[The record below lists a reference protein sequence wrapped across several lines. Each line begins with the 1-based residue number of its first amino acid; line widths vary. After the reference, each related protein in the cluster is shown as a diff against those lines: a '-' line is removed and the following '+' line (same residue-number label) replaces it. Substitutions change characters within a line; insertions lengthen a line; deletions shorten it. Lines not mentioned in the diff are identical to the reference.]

1 MLKVNISNRIL
12 PTALL
17 LSVALNGASAADQKS
32 AEQQILTDSVDATS
46 DPLIISRFNEQNID
60 MKLDGR
66 LDEPVWSRVGGV
78 SAMRVTNPDTL
89 VKTRFDTVS
98 KFFYTDRGL
107 YVGIW
112 NEQPPDTLLG
122 RLSRRDRFI
131 NRDGNEL
138 MLDTSGEALY
148 GLWFDVNLGG
158 SIGDGTILP
167 EKSFSGN
174 WDGSWQGD
182 AVATDDGFTT
192 EYFLPWSMMAM
203 PDAKQDR
210 KMAVMVI
217 RRVAYLDETW
227 SWPALPFSGSKYM
240 SGWRP
245 IQFQNIN
252 PRRQWAVFPFTA
264 TTHDNIASSTQY
276 QAGLDLFWRPSS
288 NLQFTATLNPDF
300 GTIETDNVEINL
312 TEFETFFREKR
323 LFFVEGNEVFFTT
336 PRANPFGSGSF
347 IVGAR
352 NTFSSFFS
360 APITLVNTRRIGSAA
375 ISPDIPPGVSVANI
389 DLFKP
394 SELQGALK
402 VTGQNG
408 RFRYGILTAIED
420 DARFHGVD
428 AQGGGVRLEQ
438 QGRDFGVLRLSY
450 EDSSAGLKSLGW
462 MTTAVMHPERDALVH
477 GIDGHFIS
485 PSSKWRGDL
494 QLIHSDIESLEGYGG
509 LGDLSYIPRK
519 GVTHKLTA
527 DYLDDEL
534 DINDFGFLRRNDV
547 IGMKYAYTNNRTELQ
562 RLRRWD
568 QSLSLSQEYNRDG
581 QAIRS
586 EIFWRNTFMFQNSL
600 LLKTELDYFPRV
612 WDDRNSAGHG
622 DFRIEDRWFVETAL
636 GTDTAKILSVSL
648 AVAGLQEDLGDWTKQ
663 IKGGF
668 TLKPNDR
675 LSIDLDVTYQRRDG
689 WLLHQTERNFATF
702 SSINW
707 SPNVSIEYFVS
718 ARQQLRL
725 TMQWAGIRADE
736 QESFEVPL
744 GDGELL
750 GRDKDPADPAA
761 DFGIS
766 RLSAQ
771 LRYRWEIAPLSDL
784 FVVYTR
790 GSRLISAGDEDF
802 SDFFRDAVGE
812 PLVDVFVIKLRYR
825 FGS

>member
-1 MLKVNISNRIL
+1 MKTTISIRALSIAIL
-12 PTALL
+12 LIIG
-17 LSVALNGASAADQKS
+17 SVEASASDTQSADER
-32 AEQQILTDSVDATS
+32 ARTGNVDATS
-46 DPLIISRFNEQNID
+46 EPLIISRFDDQNIN
-60 MKLDGR
+60 MRLDGR
-66 LDEPVWSRVGGV
+66 LDEPVWSRVAGV
-78 SAMRVTNPDTL
+78 NAMSVTNPDTL
-89 VKTRFDTVS
+89 VKPRFETVS

-122 RLSRRDRFI
+122 RLSRRDRYM

-138 MLDTSGEALY
+138 MLDTSGKALY

-174 WDGSWQGD
+174 WDGSWNGD
-182 AVATDDGFTT
+182 AAATDDGYTT

-203 PDAKQDR
+203 PEADQYR
-210 KMAVMVI
+210 TMAVMII

-240 SGWRP
+240 SGWQP
-245 IQFQNIN
+245 IQFRDIN
-252 PRRQWAVFPFTA
+252 PRRQWAVFPFAA
-264 TTHDNIASSTQY
+264 TTHDNIASTTDY

-288 NLQFTATLNPDF
+288 NVQFTATINPDF
-300 GTIETDNVEINL
+300 GTIESDNVEINL
-312 TEFETFFREKR
+312 TAFETFFREKR
-323 LFFVEGNEVFFTT
+323 LFFVEGNEIFVTT

-360 APITLVNTRRIGSAA
+360 APITLLNTRRIGSAA
-375 ISPDIPPGVSVANI
+375 ISPDIPPGTSIADI
-389 DLFKP
+389 ELFKP
-394 SELQGALK
+394 SELRGAIK

-408 RFRYGILTAIED
+408 RLRYGVLTAIED
-420 DARFHGVD
+420 DARFHGFD
-428 AQGGGVRLEQ
+428 NLGSSVRLEQ

-450 EDSSAGLKSLGW
+450 EDSSAGLRSLGW
-462 MTTAVMHPERDALVH
+462 MTTAVMHPDRDVLVH
-477 GIDGHFIS
+477 GVDGHYIS
-485 PSSKWRGDL
+485 ASSNWATDL
-494 QLIHSDIESLEGYGG
+494 QLIYSDIEGLHGYGG

-519 GVTHKLTA
+519 GVTHKLTF
-527 DYLDDEL
+527 DYLDDQL

-547 IGMKYAYTNNRTELQ
+547 LGMKYAYTNNRTDLQ

-568 QSLSLSQEYNRDG
+568 RSLSLAQKYNRDG

-586 EIFWRNTFMFQNSL
+586 EIFWRNTLMFQNSM
-600 LLKTELDYFPRV
+600 LLKTELDYFPRI
-612 WDDRNSAGHG
+612 WDDRNSAGNG
-622 DFRIEDRWFVETAL
+622 DFRIEDRWFFETAV
-636 GTDTAKILSVSL
+636 GTDTTRILSISL
-648 AVAGLQEDLGDWTKQ
+648 AVAGLQEDLGDLTKQ

-675 LSIDLDVTYQRRDG
+675 LSLDLDVTYQRRDG
-689 WLLHQTERNFATF
+689 WLLHQSGRNFATF

-707 SPNVSIEYFVS
+707 LPNLSLEYFVS

-725 TMQWAGIRADE
+725 TMQWAGIKADE
-736 QESFEVPL
+736 QALYQVPL
-744 GDGELL
+744 GNGDLL
-750 GRDKDPADPAA
+750 AIDKDPTDPSA

-771 LRYRWEIAPLSDL
+771 FRYRWEIAPLSDL
-784 FVVYTR
+784 FLVYTR
-790 GSRLISAGDEDF
+790 GSRLITAGDDDF
-802 SDFFRDAVGE
+802 ADFFREAVRE
-812 PLVDVFVIKLRYR
+812 PLVDVFVVKLRYR

>member
-1 MLKVNISNRIL
+1 MKTTISIRALSIAIL
-12 PTALL
+12 LIIG
-17 LSVALNGASAADQKS
+17 SVEASASDNQSADER
-32 AEQQILTDSVDATS
+32 ARTGNVDATS
-46 DPLIISRFNEQNID
+46 EPLIISRFDDQNIN
-60 MKLDGR
+60 MRLDGR
-66 LDEPVWSRVGGV
+66 LDEPVWSRVAGV
-78 SAMRVTNPDTL
+78 NAMSVTNPDTL
-89 VKTRFDTVS
+89 VKPRFETVS

-122 RLSRRDRFI
+122 RLSRRDRYM

-138 MLDTSGEALY
+138 MLDTSGKALY

-174 WDGSWQGD
+174 WDGSWNGD
-182 AVATDDGFTT
+182 AAATDDGYTT

-203 PDAKQDR
+203 PEADQYR
-210 KMAVMVI
+210 TMAVMII

-240 SGWRP
+240 SGWQP
-245 IQFQNIN
+245 IQFRDIN
-252 PRRQWAVFPFTA
+252 PRRQWAVFPFAA
-264 TTHDNIASSTQY
+264 TTHDNIASTTDY

-288 NLQFTATLNPDF
+288 NVQFTATINPDF
-300 GTIETDNVEINL
+300 GTIESDNVEINL
-312 TEFETFFREKR
+312 TAFETFFREKR
-323 LFFVEGNEVFFTT
+323 LFFVEGNEIFVTT

-360 APITLVNTRRIGSAA
+360 APITLLNTRRIGSAA
-375 ISPDIPPGVSVANI
+375 ISPDIPPGTSIADI
-389 DLFKP
+389 ELFKP
-394 SELQGALK
+394 SELRGAIK

-408 RFRYGILTAIED
+408 RLRYGVLTAIED
-420 DARFHGVD
+420 DARFHGFD
-428 AQGGGVRLEQ
+428 NLGSSVRLEQ

-450 EDSSAGLKSLGW
+450 EDSSAGLRSLGW
-462 MTTAVMHPERDALVH
+462 MTTAVMHPDRDVLVH
-477 GIDGHFIS
+477 GVDGHYIS
-485 PSSKWRGDL
+485 ASSNWATDL
-494 QLIHSDIESLEGYGG
+494 QLIYSDIEGLHGYGG

-519 GVTHKLTA
+519 GVTHKLTF
-527 DYLDDEL
+527 DYLDDQL

-547 IGMKYAYTNNRTELQ
+547 LGMKYAYTNNRTDLQ

-568 QSLSLSQEYNRDG
+568 RSLSLAQKYNRDG

-586 EIFWRNTFMFQNSL
+586 EIFWRNTLMFQNSM
-600 LLKTELDYFPRV
+600 LLKTELDYFPRI
-612 WDDRNSAGHG
+612 WDDRNSAGNG
-622 DFRIEDRWFVETAL
+622 DFRIEDRWFFETAV
-636 GTDTAKILSVSL
+636 GTDTTRILSISL
-648 AVAGLQEDLGDWTKQ
+648 AVAGLQEDLGDLTKQ

-675 LSIDLDVTYQRRDG
+675 LSLDLDVTYQRRDG
-689 WLLHQTERNFATF
+689 WLLHQSGRNFATF

-707 SPNVSIEYFVS
+707 LPNLSLEYFVS

-725 TMQWAGIRADE
+725 TMQWAGIKADE
-736 QESFEVPL
+736 QALYQVPL
-744 GDGELL
+744 GNGDLL
-750 GRDKDPADPAA
+750 AIDKDPTDPSA

-771 LRYRWEIAPLSDL
+771 FRYRWEIAPLSDL
-784 FVVYTR
+784 FLVYTR
-790 GSRLISAGDEDF
+790 GSRLITAGDDDF
-802 SDFFRDAVGE
+802 ADFFREAVRE
-812 PLVDVFVIKLRYR
+812 PLVDVFVVKLRYR

>member
-1 MLKVNISNRIL
+1 MKTTISIRALSIAIL
-12 PTALL
+12 LIIGI
-17 LSVALNGASAADQKS
+17 VEASASDNQSADER
-32 AEQQILTDSVDATS
+32 ARTGNVDATS
-46 DPLIISRFNEQNID
+46 EPLIISRFDDQNIN
-60 MKLDGR
+60 MRLDGR
-66 LDEPVWSRVGGV
+66 LDEPVWSRVAGV
-78 SAMRVTNPDTL
+78 NAMSVTNPDTL
-89 VKTRFDTVS
+89 VKPRFETVS

-122 RLSRRDRFI
+122 RLSRRDRYM

-138 MLDTSGEALY
+138 MLDTSGKALY

-174 WDGSWQGD
+174 WDGSWNGD
-182 AVATDDGFTT
+182 AAATDDGYTT

-203 PDAKQDR
+203 PEADQYR
-210 KMAVMVI
+210 TMAVMII

-240 SGWRP
+240 SGWQP
-245 IQFQNIN
+245 IQFRDIN
-252 PRRQWAVFPFTA
+252 PRRQWAVFPFAA
-264 TTHDNIASSTQY
+264 TTHDNIASTTDY

-288 NLQFTATLNPDF
+288 NVQFTATINPDF
-300 GTIETDNVEINL
+300 GTIESDNVEINL
-312 TEFETFFREKR
+312 TAFETFFREKR
-323 LFFVEGNEVFFTT
+323 LFFVEGNEIFVTT

-360 APITLVNTRRIGSAA
+360 APITLLNTRRIGSAA
-375 ISPDIPPGVSVANI
+375 ISPDIPPGTSIADI
-389 DLFKP
+389 ELFKP
-394 SELQGALK
+394 SELRGAIK

-408 RFRYGILTAIED
+408 RLRYGVLTAIED
-420 DARFHGVD
+420 DARFHGFD
-428 AQGGGVRLEQ
+428 NLGSSVRLEQ

-450 EDSSAGLKSLGW
+450 EDSSAGLRSLGW
-462 MTTAVMHPERDALVH
+462 MTTAVMHPDRDVLVH
-477 GIDGHFIS
+477 GVDGHYIS
-485 PSSKWRGDL
+485 ASSNWATDL
-494 QLIHSDIESLEGYGG
+494 QLIYSDIEGLHGYGG

-519 GVTHKLTA
+519 GVTHKLTF
-527 DYLDDEL
+527 DYLDDQL

-547 IGMKYAYTNNRTELQ
+547 LGMKYAYTNNRTDLQ

-568 QSLSLSQEYNRDG
+568 RSLSLAQKYNRDG

-586 EIFWRNTFMFQNSL
+586 EIFWRNTLMFQNSM
-600 LLKTELDYFPRV
+600 LLKTELDYFPRI
-612 WDDRNSAGHG
+612 WDDRNSAGNG
-622 DFRIEDRWFVETAL
+622 DFRIEDRWFFETAV
-636 GTDTAKILSVSL
+636 GTDTTRILSISL
-648 AVAGLQEDLGDWTKQ
+648 AVAGLQEDLGDLTKQ

-675 LSIDLDVTYQRRDG
+675 LSLDLDVTYQRRDG
-689 WLLHQTERNFATF
+689 WLLHQSGRNFATF

-707 SPNVSIEYFVS
+707 LPNLSLEYFVS

-725 TMQWAGIRADE
+725 TMQWAGIKADE
-736 QESFEVPL
+736 QALYQVPL
-744 GDGELL
+744 GNGDLL
-750 GRDKDPADPAA
+750 AIDKDPTDPSA

-771 LRYRWEIAPLSDL
+771 FRYRWEIAPLSDL
-784 FVVYTR
+784 FLVYTR
-790 GSRLISAGDEDF
+790 GSRLITAGDDDF
-802 SDFFRDAVGE
+802 ADFFREAVRE
-812 PLVDVFVIKLRYR
+812 PLVDVFVVKLRYR

>member
-1 MLKVNISNRIL
+1 MKTTISIRALSIAIL
-12 PTALL
+12 LIIGI
-17 LSVALNGASAADQKS
+17 VEASASDNQSADER
-32 AEQQILTDSVDATS
+32 ARTGNVDATS
-46 DPLIISRFNEQNID
+46 EPLIISRFDDQNIN
-60 MKLDGR
+60 MRLDGR
-66 LDEPVWSRVGGV
+66 LDEPVWSRVAGV
-78 SAMRVTNPDTL
+78 NAMSVTNPDTL
-89 VKTRFDTVS
+89 VKSRFETVS

-122 RLSRRDRFI
+122 RLSRRDRYM

-138 MLDTSGEALY
+138 MLDTSGKALY

-174 WDGSWQGD
+174 WDGSWNGD
-182 AVATDDGFTT
+182 AAATDDGYTT

-203 PDAKQDR
+203 PEADQYR
-210 KMAVMVI
+210 TMAVMII

-240 SGWRP
+240 SGWQP
-245 IQFQNIN
+245 IQFRDIN
-252 PRRQWAVFPFTA
+252 PRRQWAVFPFAA
-264 TTHDNIASSTQY
+264 TTHDNIASTTDY

-288 NLQFTATLNPDF
+288 NVQFTATINPDF
-300 GTIETDNVEINL
+300 GTIESDNVEINL
-312 TEFETFFREKR
+312 TAFETFFREKR
-323 LFFVEGNEVFFTT
+323 LFFVEGNEIFVTT

-360 APITLVNTRRIGSAA
+360 APITLLNTRRIGSAA
-375 ISPDIPPGVSVANI
+375 ISPDIPPGTSIADI
-389 DLFKP
+389 ELFKP
-394 SELQGALK
+394 SELRGAIK

-408 RFRYGILTAIED
+408 RLRYGVLTAIED
-420 DARFHGVD
+420 DARFHGFD
-428 AQGGGVRLEQ
+428 NLGSSVRLEQ

-450 EDSSAGLKSLGW
+450 EDSSAGLRSLGW
-462 MTTAVMHPERDALVH
+462 MTTAVMHPDRDALVH
-477 GIDGHFIS
+477 GVDGHYIS
-485 PSSKWRGDL
+485 ASSNWATDL
-494 QLIHSDIESLEGYGG
+494 QLIYSDIEGLHGYGG

-519 GVTHKLTA
+519 GVTHKLTF
-527 DYLDDEL
+527 DYLDDQL

-547 IGMKYAYTNNRTELQ
+547 LGMKYAYTNNRTDLQ

-568 QSLSLSQEYNRDG
+568 RSLSLAQKYNRDG

-586 EIFWRNTFMFQNSL
+586 EIFWRNTLMFQNSM
-600 LLKTELDYFPRV
+600 LLKTELDYFPRI
-612 WDDRNSAGHG
+612 WDDRNSAGNG
-622 DFRIEDRWFVETAL
+622 DFRIEDRWFFETAV
-636 GTDTAKILSVSL
+636 GTDTTRILSISL
-648 AVAGLQEDLGDWTKQ
+648 AVAGLQEDLGDLTKQ

-675 LSIDLDVTYQRRDG
+675 LSLDLDVTYQRRDG
-689 WLLHQTERNFATF
+689 WLLHQSGRNFATF

-707 SPNVSIEYFVS
+707 LPNLSLEYFVS

-725 TMQWAGIRADE
+725 TMQWAGIKADE
-736 QESFEVPL
+736 QALYQVPL
-744 GDGELL
+744 GNGDLL
-750 GRDKDPADPAA
+750 AIDKDPTDPSA

-771 LRYRWEIAPLSDL
+771 FRYRWEIAPLSDL
-784 FVVYTR
+784 FLVYTR
-790 GSRLISAGDEDF
+790 GSRLITAGDDDF
-802 SDFFRDAVGE
+802 ADFFREAVRE
-812 PLVDVFVIKLRYR
+812 PLVDVFVVKLRYR

>member
-1 MLKVNISNRIL
+1 LKTTISIRALSIAIL
-12 PTALL
+12 LIIGI
-17 LSVALNGASAADQKS
+17 VEASASDNQSADER
-32 AEQQILTDSVDATS
+32 ARTGNVDATS
-46 DPLIISRFNEQNID
+46 EPLIISRFDDQNIN
-60 MKLDGR
+60 MRLDGR
-66 LDEPVWSRVGGV
+66 LDEPVWSRVAGV
-78 SAMRVTNPDTL
+78 NAMSVTNPDTL
-89 VKTRFDTVS
+89 VKSRFETVS

-122 RLSRRDRFI
+122 RLSRRDRYM

-138 MLDTSGEALY
+138 MLDTSGKALY

-174 WDGSWQGD
+174 WDGSWNGD
-182 AVATDDGFTT
+182 AAATDDGYTT

-203 PDAKQDR
+203 PEADQYR
-210 KMAVMVI
+210 TMAVMII

-240 SGWRP
+240 SGWQP
-245 IQFQNIN
+245 IQFRDIN
-252 PRRQWAVFPFTA
+252 PRRQWAVFPFAA
-264 TTHDNIASSTQY
+264 TTHDNIASTTDY

-288 NLQFTATLNPDF
+288 NVQFTATINPDF
-300 GTIETDNVEINL
+300 GTIESDNVEINL
-312 TEFETFFREKR
+312 TAFETFFREKR
-323 LFFVEGNEVFFTT
+323 LFFVEGNEIFVTT

-360 APITLVNTRRIGSAA
+360 APITLLNTRRIGSAA
-375 ISPDIPPGVSVANI
+375 ISPDIPPGTSIADI
-389 DLFKP
+389 ELFKP
-394 SELQGALK
+394 SELRGAIK

-408 RFRYGILTAIED
+408 RLRYGVLTAIED
-420 DARFHGVD
+420 DARFHGFD
-428 AQGGGVRLEQ
+428 NLGSSVRLEQ

-450 EDSSAGLKSLGW
+450 EDSSAGLRSLGW
-462 MTTAVMHPERDALVH
+462 MTTAVMHPDRDALVH
-477 GIDGHFIS
+477 GVDGHYIS
-485 PSSKWRGDL
+485 ASSNWATDL
-494 QLIHSDIESLEGYGG
+494 QLIYSDIEGLHGYGG

-519 GVTHKLTA
+519 GVTHKLTF
-527 DYLDDEL
+527 DYLDDQL

-547 IGMKYAYTNNRTELQ
+547 LGMKYAYTNNRTDLQ

-568 QSLSLSQEYNRDG
+568 RSLSLAQKYNRDG

-586 EIFWRNTFMFQNSL
+586 EIFWRNTLMFQNSM
-600 LLKTELDYFPRV
+600 LLKTELDYFPRI
-612 WDDRNSAGHG
+612 WDDRNSAGNG
-622 DFRIEDRWFVETAL
+622 DFRIEDRWFFETAV
-636 GTDTAKILSVSL
+636 GTDTTRILSISL
-648 AVAGLQEDLGDWTKQ
+648 AVAGLQEDLGDLTKQ

-675 LSIDLDVTYQRRDG
+675 LSLDLDVTYQRRDG
-689 WLLHQTERNFATF
+689 WLLHQSGRNFATF

-707 SPNVSIEYFVS
+707 LPNLSLEYFVS

-725 TMQWAGIRADE
+725 TMQWAGIKADE
-736 QESFEVPL
+736 QALYQVPL
-744 GDGELL
+744 GNGDLL
-750 GRDKDPADPAA
+750 AIDKDPTDPSA

-771 LRYRWEIAPLSDL
+771 FRYRWEIAPLSDL
-784 FVVYTR
+784 FLVYTR
-790 GSRLISAGDEDF
+790 GSRLITAGDDDF
-802 SDFFRDAVGE
+802 ADFFREAVRE
-812 PLVDVFVIKLRYR
+812 PLVDVFVVKLRYR